1 MTVLLLTK
9 RGFCGIF
16 ICQITMKMLLT
27 SQSEPL
33 YILLCNKAGGKIG
46 SMSLSIAMIRKLTHS
61 APPKDGL
68 RISLVQAR

>member
-1 MTVLLLTK
+1 
-9 RGFCGIF
+9 
-16 ICQITMKMLLT
+16 MKMLLT